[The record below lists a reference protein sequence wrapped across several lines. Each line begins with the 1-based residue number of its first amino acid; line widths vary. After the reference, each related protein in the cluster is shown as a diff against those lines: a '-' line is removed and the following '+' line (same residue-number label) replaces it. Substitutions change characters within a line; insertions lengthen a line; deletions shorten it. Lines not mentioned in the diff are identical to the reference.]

1 MKTFKLLS
9 IFFLTVVLATSCSHH
24 NDRID
29 EGITLGQ
36 LLGSYDLWYIDYNRT
51 TGTVDIPFL
60 SKAFTISF
68 HNGNVIANNNIVGLG
83 SVGNG
88 YGDQIGYYDTV
99 DDMLEVDHDVDGFYR
114 LNVVH
119 LTTNEIKIID
129 PQSNTAYF
137 LIGYMKNDFDY
148 NLVFFDNIE
157 YFLQEYE
164 AWEKTNTSGGSP
176 NAFDNENFLQFT
188 AENIRTFRSSG
199 DNVGTDIDNINWDY
213 IGGYDVYDVENVNDV
228 KILTLD
234 YDSNDNEEFELYV
247 NNDNEIELYHVVSK
261 TTYIFNGRGNIVYK
275 KAKEKGNNNIKETR
289 KRFKTDRKTVK
300 RTIKSPRY

>member
-114 LNVVH
+114 LNVMQ

-157 YFLQEYE
+157 YFLQEYK
-164 AWEKTNTSGGSP
+164 AWEKTSTSGGSP

-247 NNDNEIELYHVVSK
+247 NNDNEIELYHIVSK